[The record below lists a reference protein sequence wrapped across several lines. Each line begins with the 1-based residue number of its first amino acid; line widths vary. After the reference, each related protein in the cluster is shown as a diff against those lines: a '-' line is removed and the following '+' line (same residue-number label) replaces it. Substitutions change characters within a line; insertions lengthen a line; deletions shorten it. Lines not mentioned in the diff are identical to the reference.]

1 MVVNRRKRKTSWSSE
16 FESSS
21 KGLDVTT
28 NYLVK
33 EKLLKLSFTLGEEE
47 AIVDMH
53 AGVGSSSEYPKYT
66 AHLLVE
72 SKQLKLNIPRRREED
87 MVVMLVCSLL
97 YIFTLLVS

>member
-1 MVVNRRKRKTSWSSE
+1 MVNRRKRKTSCYSD
-16 FESSS
+16 FKSSS

-53 AGVGSSSEYPKYT
+53 GGVGSSSEDPNYT
-66 AHLLVE
+66 ADLLVE
-72 SKQLKLNIPRRREED
+72 SKQLKLNIPRRREEG
-87 MVVMLVCSLL
+87 MVVMLLCSLL
-97 YIFTLLVS
+97 YTFALLVS